1 MSAATRPKDEGT
13 DRAGGLQ
20 ARGDTAQQ
28 QAAVHFLRRIVSD
41 RHTVIQFLSYA
52 SIGGFVQVVDI
63 GLFRT
68 FLYART
74 VPEVAATIAGAI
86 AMVVH
91 FSLNKYVN
99 FRNHDRPVYRQAR
112 TYLAVGVVWWIV
124 TLVIIGTLTRVFGVP
139 PLYAKLVAVA
149 VNFPVGYVAHR
160 YLTFGKGI
168 TETYLGW
175 RAAQREKAT
184 GTRRA

>member
-1 MSAATRPKDEGT
+1 
-13 DRAGGLQ
+13 LQ
-20 ARGDTAQQ
+20 AEAGTAQHHS
-28 QAAVHFLRRIVSD
+28 AVHVLRRVTSD
-41 RHTVIQFLSYA
+41 RQALIQFVTYA

-63 GLFRT
+63 GFFRT
-68 FLYART
+68 FLYLRT
-74 VPEVAATIAGAI
+74 VPEVAATVAGAI

-99 FRNHDRPVYRQAR
+99 FRNHDRPVYRQAG

-124 TLVIIGTLTRVFGVP
+124 TLAIISTLTRIFGVP

-149 VNFPVGYVAHR
+149 VNFPVGYLAHR

-168 TETYLGW
+168 RQTYRGW
-175 RAAQREKAT
+175 RDQQRAK
-184 GTRRA
+184 G